1 MDPQQDQSILGDEL
15 SVTPSI
21 QQYVADATKWARFL
35 CIIITVFMVL
45 CVGFVLLG
53 GNGISG
59 VLEEQFRL
67 PSGGFGI
74 LIGVLMFIVFI
85 VGILFY
91 FLWRFATLTKRG
103 LEIRNQDMFN
113 KGLAALK
120 IYFTIYGVFTVIGM
134 VSTIRIL
141 FTLF

>member
-1 MDPQQDQSILGDEL
+1 MDPHQEQSILGDEL
-15 SVTPSI
+15 SVTPPI
-21 QQYVADATKWARFL
+21 QQYVADATRWARFL
-35 CIIITVFMVL
+35 CIVITVFMVL
-45 CVGFVLLG
+45 CVGFLLLG
-53 GNGISG
+53 GSAISNA
-59 VLEEQFRL
+59 LETQFDL
-67 PSGGFGI
+67 PGGGQGI
-74 LIGVLMFIVFI
+74 LIGMLMIIVLI

-91 FLWRFATLTKRG
+91 FLWRFSTLTRRG
-103 LEIRNQDMFN
+103 LEIRNQEMFN